1 MPSRIMPTNKWSK
14 CTTSS
19 GFNIEGWVQNEELE
33 SARENTTLIK
43 SEMAEAA
50 NTEEEKRAFD
60 EHWHF

>member
-1 MPSRIMPTNKWSK
+1 MPTNKWSK
-14 CTTSS
+14 CATSS
-19 GFNIEGWVQNEELE
+19 GLQNEELE

-50 NTEEEKRAFD
+50 NTKEEKRAFD